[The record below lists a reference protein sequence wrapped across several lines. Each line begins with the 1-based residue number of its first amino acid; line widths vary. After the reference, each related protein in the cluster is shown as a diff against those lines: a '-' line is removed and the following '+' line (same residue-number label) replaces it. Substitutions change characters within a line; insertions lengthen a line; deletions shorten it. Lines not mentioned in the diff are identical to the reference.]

1 MMNMMSSKHTYHPSA
16 YPTEYPTYYPTENPT
31 EYPTMYPTSK
41 SKKGMMNMSGRKGK
55 DNY

>member
-1 MMNMMSSKHTYHPSA
+1 MNIMSSKHTFHPSA
-16 YPTEYPTYYPTENPT
+16 YPTQYPTYYPTENPT